1 MEITH
6 LLYADDSLVF
16 CEAEVMQIRH
26 LRAILTIFE
35 GISGLHVNWHKS
47 CLYPVN
53 QVTNMQILAE
63 NLGCQMDSLPT
74 KYLGMPLGAKNK
86 EVEVWSKVRES

>member
-1 MEITH
+1 
-6 LLYADDSLVF
+6 
-16 CEAEVMQIRH
+16 MQIRH

-47 CLYPVN
+47 WLYPVN

-74 KYLGMPLGAKNK
+74 KYLGMPLGAKIKKWKYGVKCWK
-86 EVEVWSKVRES
+86 EVRES